1 MDTIVFPGS
10 FDPITLGHLDLIK
23 RASKIAKK
31 VVVVVVD
38 TNNRLSVEVRVNLI
52 KEAIKEIGLENVEVD
67 SNDDLIVKY
76 CRTHDYH
83 ILLRGIRNN
92 NDYQYE
98 QVLEINNKKLF
109 TKLETIYM
117 FTSPEFLHISSSVV
131 WEVLSYQDDIDHL
144 VPSCVSAYFKGD
156 SKENNAN
163 L

>member
-38 TNNRLSVEVRVNLI
+38 TNNRLDVDVRVNLI
-52 KEAIKEIGLENVEVD
+52 KEAIKQIGLENVEVD
-67 SNDDLIVKY
+67 SNDDLIVEY
-76 CRTHDYH
+76 CRRHDYH

-98 QVLEINNKKLF
+98 QVLEINNKNLF
-109 TKLETIYM
+109 KKLETIYM

-144 VPSCVSAYFKGD
+144 VPSCVSAYFKGV
-156 SKENNAN
+156 
-163 L
+163 

>member
-38 TNNRLSVEVRVNLI
+38 TNNRLDVDVRVNLI
-52 KEAIKEIGLENVEVD
+52 KEAIKQIGLENVEVD
-67 SNDDLIVKY
+67 SNDELIVEY
-76 CRTHDYH
+76 CRRHDYH

-109 TKLETIYM
+109 NNLETIYM

-144 VPSCVSAYFKGD
+144 VPSCVSTYFKGV
-156 SKENNAN
+156 
-163 L
+163 

>member
-38 TNNRLSVEVRVNLI
+38 TNNRLDVEVRVNLI

-67 SNDDLIVKY
+67 SNNDLIVEY
-76 CRTHDYH
+76 CRRHDYH

-109 TKLETIYM
+109 KDLETIYM

-131 WEVLSYQDDIDHL
+131 WEVLSYQDNIDHL
-144 VPSCVSAYFKGD
+144 VPSCVSAYFKED
-156 SKENNAN
+156 NAN

>member
-10 FDPITLGHLDLIK
+10 FDPITLGHLDLIN

-38 TNNRLSVEVRVNLI
+38 TNNRLDVEVRVNLI
-52 KEAIKEIGLENVEVD
+52 KEAIKQIGLENVEVD
-67 SNDDLIVKY
+67 SNDELIVEY
-76 CRTHDYH
+76 CRRHDYH

-98 QVLEINNKKLF
+98 QVLEINNKKLY
-109 TKLETIYM
+109 KNLETIYM

-144 VPSCVSAYFKGD
+144 VPSCVSAYFK
-156 SKENNAN
+156 EYNAN

>member
-23 RASKIAKK
+23 RASKISNK

-38 TNNRLSVEVRVNLI
+38 TNNRLNVEVRVNLI

-67 SNDDLIVKY
+67 SNDDLIVEY
-76 CRTHDYH
+76 CRIHNYH

-144 VPSCVSAYFKGD
+144 VPSCVSAYFRGV
-156 SKENNAN
+156 
-163 L
+163 

>member
-1 MDTIVFPGS
+1 MYFLDL

-38 TNNRLSVEVRVNLI
+38 TNNRLDVDVRVNLI

-67 SNDDLIVKY
+67 SNNELIVEY
-76 CRTHDYH
+76 CRKHDYH

-98 QVLEINNKKLF
+98 QVLEINNKNLF
-109 TKLETIYM
+109 KNLETIYM

-144 VPSCVSAYFKGD
+144 VPSCVSIYFRGV
-156 SKENNAN
+156 
-163 L
+163 

>member
-23 RASKIAKK
+23 RASNIARK

-38 TNNRLSVEVRVNLI
+38 TNNRLNVEVRVNLI
-52 KEAIKEIGLENVEVD
+52 KEAIKEIGLVNVEVD
-67 SNDDLIVKY
+67 SNDELIVEY
-76 CRTHDYH
+76 CRRHDYH

-98 QVLEINNKKLF
+98 QVLEINNKKLY
-109 TKLETIYM
+109 KNLETIYM

-144 VPSCVSAYFKGD
+144 VPSCVSVYFK
-156 SKENNAN
+156 EYNAN

>member
-38 TNNRLSVEVRVNLI
+38 TNNRLNVEVRVNLI

-67 SNDDLIVKY
+67 SNDGLIVEY

-109 TKLETIYM
+109 NNLETIYM

-131 WEVLSYQDDIDHL
+131 WEVLNYQDDIDHL
-144 VPSCVSAYFKGD
+144 VPSCVSAYFKGV
-156 SKENNAN
+156 
-163 L
+163 

>member
-1 MDTIVFPGS
+1 MNTIVFPGS

-38 TNNRLSVEVRVNLI
+38 TNNRLDVEVRVNLI
-52 KEAIKEIGLENVEVD
+52 KEAIKEIGLVNVEVD
-67 SNDDLIVKY
+67 SNDGLIVEY
-76 CRTHDYH
+76 CRRHDYH

-109 TKLETIYM
+109 NNLETIYM

-131 WEVLSYQDDIDHL
+131 WEVLSYQDNIDHL
-144 VPSCVSAYFKGD
+144 VPSCVSAYFKGV
-156 SKENNAN
+156 
-163 L
+163 

>member
-38 TNNRLSVEVRVNLI
+38 TNNRLNVEVRVNLI
-52 KEAIKEIGLENVEVD
+52 KEAIKEIGLKNVEVD
-67 SNDDLIVKY
+67 SNDELIVEY
-76 CRTHDYH
+76 CRRHDYH

-144 VPSCVSAYFKGD
+144 VPSCVSAYFKGV
-156 SKENNAN
+156 
-163 L
+163 

>member
-38 TNNRLSVEVRVNLI
+38 TNNRLDVDVRVNLI
-52 KEAIKEIGLENVEVD
+52 KEAIKEIGLENVDVD
-67 SNDDLIVKY
+67 SNDDLIVEY
-76 CRTHDYH
+76 CRRHDYH
-83 ILLRGIRNN
+83 ILLRGLRNN

-109 TKLETIYM
+109 ENLETIYM

-131 WEVLSYQDDIDHL
+131 WEVLSYQDNIEHL
-144 VPSCVSAYFKGD
+144 VPSCVSAYFK
-156 SKENNAN
+156 EYNAN

>member
-38 TNNRLSVEVRVNLI
+38 TNNRLDVDVRVNLI

-67 SNDDLIVKY
+67 SNDELIVEY
-76 CRTHDYH
+76 CRRHDYH

-109 TKLETIYM
+109 NNLETIYM
-117 FTSPEFLHISSSVV
+117 FTSPQFLHISSSVV
-131 WEVLSYQDDIDHL
+131 WEVLSYQDNIDHL
-144 VPSCVSAYFKGD
+144 VPSCVSAYFKGV
-156 SKENNAN
+156 
-163 L
+163 

>member
-38 TNNRLSVEVRVNLI
+38 TNNRLDVDVRVNLI

-67 SNDDLIVKY
+67 SNDDLIVEY
-76 CRTHDYH
+76 CRRHDYH

-98 QVLEINNKKLF
+98 QVLEINNKKLY
-109 TKLETIYM
+109 KNLETIYM

-131 WEVLSYQDDIDHL
+131 WEVLSYQDNIDHL
-144 VPSCVSAYFKGD
+144 VPSCVSAYFKGV
-156 SKENNAN
+156 
-163 L
+163 

>member
-38 TNNRLSVEVRVNLI
+38 TNNRLDVEVRVNLI
-52 KEAIKEIGLENVEVD
+52 KAAIKEIGLENVEVD
-67 SNDDLIVKY
+67 SNDDLIVEY
-76 CRTHDYH
+76 CRRHDYH

-109 TKLETIYM
+109 NNLETIYM

-144 VPSCVSAYFKGD
+144 VPSCVSAYFKGV
-156 SKENNAN
+156 
-163 L
+163 

>member
-38 TNNRLSVEVRVNLI
+38 TNNRLNVEVRVNLI

-67 SNDDLIVKY
+67 SNDDLIVEY
-76 CRTHDYH
+76 CRTHNYH

-144 VPSCVSAYFKGD
+144 VPSCVSAYFKGV
-156 SKENNAN
+156 
-163 L
+163 

>member
-38 TNNRLSVEVRVNLI
+38 TNNRLDVDVRVNLI

-67 SNDDLIVKY
+67 SNDDLIVEY
-76 CRTHDYH
+76 CRKHDYH

-98 QVLEINNKKLF
+98 QVLEINNKNLYKN
-109 TKLETIYM
+109 LETIYM

-144 VPSCVSAYFKGD
+144 VPNCVSAYFKGV
-156 SKENNAN
+156 
-163 L
+163 

>member
-38 TNNRLSVEVRVNLI
+38 TNNRLDVEVRVNLI
-52 KEAIKEIGLENVEVD
+52 KEAIKQIGLENVEVD
-67 SNDDLIVKY
+67 SNDELIVEY
-76 CRTHDYH
+76 CRRHDYH

-109 TKLETIYM
+109 KNLETIYM

-144 VPSCVSAYFKGD
+144 VPSCVSAYFKGV
-156 SKENNAN
+156 
-163 L
+163 

>member
-38 TNNRLSVEVRVNLI
+38 TNNRLDVDVRVNLI
-52 KEAIKEIGLENVEVD
+52 KEAIKAIGLENIEVD
-67 SNDDLIVKY
+67 SNDDLIVEY
-76 CRTHDYH
+76 CRRHDYH

-98 QVLEINNKKLF
+98 QVLEINNKNLF
-109 TKLETIYM
+109 NNLETIYM

-131 WEVLSYQDDIDHL
+131 WEVLCYQDDIDHL
-144 VPSCVSAYFKGD
+144 VPSCVSAYFKGV
-156 SKENNAN
+156 
-163 L
+163 

>member
-38 TNNRLSVEVRVNLI
+38 TNNRLEVEVRVNLI
-52 KEAIKEIGLENVEVD
+52 KEAIKQIGLENVEVD
-67 SNDDLIVKY
+67 SNDGLIVEY
-76 CRTHDYH
+76 CRKHDYH

-98 QVLEINNKKLF
+98 QVLEINNKKLYDN
-109 TKLETIYM
+109 LETIYM

-131 WEVLSYQDDIDHL
+131 WEVLSYQDNIEHL
-144 VPSCVSAYFKGD
+144 VPSCVGAYFKGV
-156 SKENNAN
+156 
-163 L
+163 

>member
-23 RASKIAKK
+23 RASNIAKK

-38 TNNRLSVEVRVNLI
+38 TNNRLNVEVRVNLI
-52 KEAIKEIGLENVEVD
+52 KEAIKEIGLVNVEVD
-67 SNDDLIVKY
+67 SNDELIVEY
-76 CRTHDYH
+76 CRRHDYH

-109 TKLETIYM
+109 KNLETIYM

-144 VPSCVSAYFKGD
+144 VPSCVSVYFK
-156 SKENNAN
+156 EYNAN

>member
-38 TNNRLSVEVRVNLI
+38 TNNRLDVDVRVNLI

-67 SNDDLIVKY
+67 SNDELIVEY
-76 CRTHDYH
+76 CRRHDYH

-98 QVLEINNKKLF
+98 QVLEINNKNLF
-109 TKLETIYM
+109 NDLETIYM

-131 WEVLSYQDDIDHL
+131 WEVLSYQDNINHL
-144 VPSCVSAYFKGD
+144 VPSCVSAYFKG
-156 SKENNAN
+156 E
-163 L
+163 

>member
-38 TNNRLSVEVRVNLI
+38 TNNRLDVEVRVNLI

-67 SNDDLIVKY
+67 SNDDLIVEY
-76 CRTHDYH
+76 CRRHDYH

-98 QVLEINNKKLF
+98 QVLEINNKKLLNN
-109 TKLETIYM
+109 LETIYM

-144 VPSCVSAYFKGD
+144 VPSCVSAYFKGV
-156 SKENNAN
+156 
-163 L
+163 

>member
-1 MDTIVFPGS
+1 MNTIVFPGS

-38 TNNRLSVEVRVNLI
+38 TNNRLDVEVRVNLI

-67 SNDDLIVKY
+67 SNDDLIVEY
-76 CRTHDYH
+76 CRRHDYH

-98 QVLEINNKKLF
+98 QVLEINNKNLYKN
-109 TKLETIYM
+109 LETIYM

-131 WEVLSYQDDIDHL
+131 WEVLSYQDNIDHL
-144 VPSCVSAYFKGD
+144 VPSCVSAYFKGV
-156 SKENNAN
+156 
-163 L
+163 

>member
-38 TNNRLSVEVRVNLI
+38 TNNRLNVEVRVNLI
-52 KEAIKEIGLENVEVD
+52 KEAIKEIGLENVDVD
-67 SNDDLIVKY
+67 SNDDLIVEY
-76 CRTHDYH
+76 CRTNDYH

-109 TKLETIYM
+109 NNLETIYM

-144 VPSCVSAYFKGD
+144 VPSCVSAYFKGV
-156 SKENNAN
+156 
-163 L
+163 

>member
-38 TNNRLSVEVRVNLI
+38 TNNRLNVEVRVNLI
-52 KEAIKEIGLENVEVD
+52 KEAIKEFGLENVEVD
-67 SNDDLIVKY
+67 SNDGLIVEY

-98 QVLEINNKKLF
+98 QVLEINNKNLYKN
-109 TKLETIYM
+109 LETIYM

-131 WEVLSYQDDIDHL
+131 WEVLSYQDNIDHL
-144 VPSCVSAYFKGD
+144 VPSCVSAYFKGV
-156 SKENNAN
+156 
-163 L
+163 

>member
-38 TNNRLSVEVRVNLI
+38 TNNRLDVEVRVNLI
-52 KEAIKEIGLENVEVD
+52 KEVIKEIGLENVEVD
-67 SNDDLIVKY
+67 SNDDLIVEY
-76 CRTHDYH
+76 CRRHDYH

-109 TKLETIYM
+109 NNLETIYM

-131 WEVLSYQDDIDHL
+131 WEVLSYQDNIDHL
-144 VPSCVSAYFKGD
+144 VPSCVSAYFKGV
-156 SKENNAN
+156 
-163 L
+163 

>member
-38 TNNRLSVEVRVNLI
+38 TNNRLNVEVRVNLI
-52 KEAIKEIGLENVEVD
+52 KEAIKQIGLENVEVD
-67 SNDDLIVKY
+67 SNDDLIVEY
-76 CRTHDYH
+76 CRRHDYH

-109 TKLETIYM
+109 NNLETIYM

-131 WEVLSYQDDIDHL
+131 WEVLSYQDNIDHL
-144 VPSCVSAYFKGD
+144 VPSCVSAYFKGV
-156 SKENNAN
+156 
-163 L
+163 

>member
-1 MDTIVFPGS
+1 MDKIVFPGS

-38 TNNRLSVEVRVNLI
+38 TNNRLDVDVRVNLI
-52 KEAIKEIGLENVEVD
+52 KEAIKQIGLENVEVD
-67 SNDDLIVKY
+67 SNDELIVEY
-76 CRTHDYH
+76 CRRHDYH

-109 TKLETIYM
+109 RNLETIYM

-144 VPSCVSAYFKGD
+144 VPSCVSAYFKGV
-156 SKENNAN
+156 
-163 L
+163 

>member
-10 FDPITLGHLDLIK
+10 FDPIALGHLDLIK

-38 TNNRLSVEVRVNLI
+38 TNNRLDVEVRVNLI
-52 KEAIKEIGLENVEVD
+52 KEAIKQIGLENVEVD
-67 SNDDLIVKY
+67 SNDELIVEY
-76 CRTHDYH
+76 CRRHDYH

-98 QVLEINNKKLF
+98 QVLEINNKKLY
-109 TKLETIYM
+109 KNLETIYM

-144 VPSCVSAYFKGD
+144 VPSCVSAYFK
-156 SKENNAN
+156 EYNAN

>member
-38 TNNRLSVEVRVNLI
+38 TNNRLNVEVRVNLI
-52 KEAIKEIGLENVEVD
+52 KEAIKEIGLKNVEVD
-67 SNDDLIVKY
+67 SNDDLIVEY
-76 CRTHDYH
+76 CRRHDYH

-98 QVLEINNKKLF
+98 QVLEINNKNLYKN
-109 TKLETIYM
+109 LETIYM

-131 WEVLSYQDDIDHL
+131 WEVLSYQDNIDHL
-144 VPSCVSAYFKGD
+144 VPSCVSAYFKGV
-156 SKENNAN
+156 
-163 L
+163 

>member
-10 FDPITLGHLDLIK
+10 FDPITLGHLDLVK

-38 TNNRLSVEVRVNLI
+38 TNNRLNVEVRVKLI

-67 SNDDLIVKY
+67 SNDDLIVEY
-76 CRTHDYH
+76 CRKHDYH

-131 WEVLSYQDDIDHL
+131 WEVLSYQDDIVHL
-144 VPSCVSAYFKGD
+144 VPSCVSAYFKGV
-156 SKENNAN
+156 
-163 L
+163 

>member
-10 FDPITLGHLDLIK
+10 FDPITLGHLDLIQ

-38 TNNRLSVEVRVNLI
+38 TNNRLDVEVRVNLI

-67 SNDDLIVKY
+67 SNDELIVEY
-76 CRTHDYH
+76 CRRHDYH

-98 QVLEINNKKLF
+98 QVLEINNKKLY
-109 TKLETIYM
+109 KNLETIYM

-131 WEVLSYQDDIDHL
+131 WEVLSYKDDIDHL
-144 VPSCVSAYFKGD
+144 VPSCVSAYFKGV
-156 SKENNAN
+156 
-163 L
+163 

>member
-38 TNNRLSVEVRVNLI
+38 TNNRLNVEVRVNLI
-52 KEAIKEIGLENVEVD
+52 KEAIKEIGLKNVEVD
-67 SNDDLIVKY
+67 SNDELIVEY
-76 CRTHDYH
+76 CRRHDYH

-109 TKLETIYM
+109 KSLETIYM

-144 VPSCVSAYFKGD
+144 VPSSVSAYFKGV
-156 SKENNAN
+156 
-163 L
+163 

>member
-38 TNNRLSVEVRVNLI
+38 TNNRLDVEVRVNLI
-52 KEAIKEIGLENVEVD
+52 KEVIKEIALENVEVD
-67 SNDDLIVKY
+67 SNDDLIVEY
-76 CRTHDYH
+76 CRRHDYH

-109 TKLETIYM
+109 NNLETIYM

-131 WEVLSYQDDIDHL
+131 WEVLSYQDNIDHL
-144 VPSCVSAYFKGD
+144 VPSCVSAYFKGV
-156 SKENNAN
+156 
-163 L
+163 

>member
-38 TNNRLSVEVRVNLI
+38 TNNRLEVDVRVNLI

-67 SNDDLIVKY
+67 SNDDLIVEY
-76 CRTHDYH
+76 CRRHDYH

-109 TKLETIYM
+109 NNLETVYM

-131 WEVLSYQDDIDHL
+131 WEVLNYQDNIDHL
-144 VPSCVSAYFKGD
+144 VPSCVSAYFK
-156 SKENNAN
+156 ECNAN

>member
-38 TNNRLSVEVRVNLI
+38 TNNRLDVEVRVNLI
-52 KEAIKEIGLENVEVD
+52 KEAIKQIGLENVEVD
-67 SNDDLIVKY
+67 SNNDLIVEY
-76 CRTHDYH
+76 CRRHDYH

-98 QVLEINNKKLF
+98 QVLEINNKNLF
-109 TKLETIYM
+109 NNLETIYM

-131 WEVLSYQDDIDHL
+131 WEVLNYQDDIEHL
-144 VPSCVSAYFKGD
+144 VPSCVSTYFKGV
-156 SKENNAN
+156 
-163 L
+163 

>member
-38 TNNRLSVEVRVNLI
+38 TNNRLDVEVRVNLI

-67 SNDDLIVKY
+67 SNDDLIVEY
-76 CRTHDYH
+76 CRRHDYH

-109 TKLETIYM
+109 NNLETIYM

-144 VPSCVSAYFKGD
+144 VPSCVSAYFKGV
-156 SKENNAN
+156 
-163 L
+163 

>member
-38 TNNRLSVEVRVNLI
+38 TNNRLDVEVRVNLI
-52 KEAIKEIGLENVEVD
+52 KEAIKQIGLENVEVD
-67 SNDDLIVKY
+67 SNDELIVEY
-76 CRTHDYH
+76 CRRHDYH

-98 QVLEINNKKLF
+98 QVLEINNKKLY
-109 TKLETIYM
+109 KNLETIYM

-144 VPSCVSAYFKGD
+144 VPSCVSAYFK
-156 SKENNAN
+156 EYNAN